1 MRKTYFFLLVF
12 VCSFGLLNAQNNFN
26 ADDVL
31 SDFECLILE
40 PDSYW
45 NGADLSGGFT
55 SGLAY
60 FPNVFDTT
68 WMAWNHWA
76 YSNMADDTTAGW
88 LNQFS
93 AITAQGY
100 DPISSGGVNY
110 GLAFVPSDL
119 MTANIIPIAMNFS
132 DMKAHLVKGL
142 YVTNTTYAALSM
154 EHGDQVSKKFGG
166 ETGDDPDYFKL
177 LVWGMI
183 NGSSTDIKEF
193 FLADYCFENND
204 EDYIV
209 KSWEWIDL
217 ESLGEVDSLMF
228 SMESTDVGLY
238 GINTPTYFCID
249 NVTIVPDDTGI
260 FGHSTPGIELNVYPN
275 PTYGMLR
282 VETAGYAETCIYI
295 MDLNGTFVYVN
306 ETYQSGQPVDLEG
319 FAAGCYILKVRYGQS
334 VSVAKIIL
342 R

>member
-1 MRKTYFFLLVF
+1 MRKTYFFLLAF

-26 ADDVL
+26 ADDVV
-31 SDFECLILE
+31 SDFEDLIIE

-68 WMAWNHWA
+68 WMSWSQWA

-93 AITAQGY
+93 AITAEGY
-100 DPISSGGVNY
+100 DPVASEGKNY
-110 GLAFVPSDL
+110 GLAYVPTDF
-119 MTANIIPIAMNFS
+119 MTGEIIPITMNFA
-132 DMKAHLVKGL
+132 DLNVHEIRGF
-142 YVTNTTYAALSM
+142 YITNSTYAALAM
-154 EHGDQVSKKFGG
+154 EDGDAVSKKFGG
-166 ETGDDPDYFKL
+166 ESGDDPDYFKL
-177 LVWGMI
+177 MVWGLL
-183 NGSSTDIKEF
+183 NGSATDTVEF
-193 FLADYCFENND
+193 FLADYCFTNND

-260 FGHSTPGIELNVYPN
+260 FGHSTPGIEINVYPN

-282 VETAGYAETCIYI
+282 VETAGYSETCIYI

-306 ETYQSGQPVDLEG
+306 ETYKSGQPVDLEG
-319 FAAGCYILKVRYGQS
+319 FAAGCYILKVRHGQS
-334 VSVAKIIL
+334 VSAEKIIL